1 MRWRA
6 LPAAVFCLVALSV
19 SSPAPADEALWDR
32 LKEGR
37 YTVLIRHAL
46 APGVGDPAN
55 FRVDD
60 CNTQR
65 NLNDQGREQ
74 SRRIGEAFTS
84 RAIPVG
90 EVRSSQWCRCLETA
104 RLAFGRADPWPAL
117 NSNFHPGTQA
127 ENAARNREVLADI
140 AAKPPRGGNRILVT
154 HNFNI
159 RDLTGVSPASGEMV
173 VVEADGNGVRVV
185 GRLPVPQ

>member
-1 MRWRA
+1 MRWRVRLSAA
-6 LPAAVFCLVALSV
+6 LCLATLAP
-19 SSPAPADEALWDR
+19 SSPALADEALWNR

-60 CNTQR
+60 CGTQR

-74 SRRIGEAFTS
+74 SRRIGEAFAS
-84 RAIPVG
+84 RGIPVG
-90 EVRSSQWCRCLETA
+90 EVRSSEWCRCLETA
-104 RLAFGRADPWPAL
+104 RIAFGRAEPWPAL

-127 ENAARNREVLADI
+127 ENAARNRAVLAEI
-140 AAKPPRGGNRILVT
+140 AARPPRGGNRILVT

-173 VVEADGNGVRVV
+173 VVEADVDSVRVV